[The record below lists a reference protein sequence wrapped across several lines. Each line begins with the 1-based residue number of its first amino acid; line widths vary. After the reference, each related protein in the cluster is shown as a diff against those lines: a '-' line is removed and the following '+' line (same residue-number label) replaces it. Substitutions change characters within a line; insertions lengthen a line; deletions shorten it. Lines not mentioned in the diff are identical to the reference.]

1 MPPIFKK
8 YIEGSAGSNY
18 EKNTFLNI
26 FQEIFKRNIAVKNGS
41 EIRPQSSV
49 DQTTVF
55 VIFFCTTDFYIS
67 ELLQFS
73 HLWKIAL
80 KILKT
85 GRV

>member
-41 EIRPQSSV
+41 E
-49 DQTTVF
+49 TTVF
-55 VIFFCTTDFYIS
+55 VLFFCTTDFYIS